1 MVDVTR
7 LIGGMIWDFKTKKV
21 KIVINSNK
29 YIIFALL
36 FHLNNINKVHN
47 KEEKLAAFGRLLDVQ
62 DRLRIQCPWD
72 KKQTFESLRP
82 NTIEETFELCD
93 ALMKRDY
100 KNIKKELGD
109 VLEHVMFYSI
119 IGREDEE
126 FDICDV
132 CNQEADKLMFRHPFI
147 NWREEGNWTVANPD
161 MYINEAGQVMYKE
174 KESEDKESEGA
185 EAASLAL
192 GADKPKNAASV
203 EKTWEQIKQQE
214 KDGNERV
221 LSGVPDAL
229 PSLIKAYRIQDKARN
244 VGFDW
249 KEKEDVWDKV
259 YEELEELKVE
269 LAKGDKENSTRE
281 LGDFL
286 FSVINA
292 ARLYKL
298 NPDNALESTNQKF
311 IRRFN
316 YVEDHSLKHGKSLKD
331 MTLEE
336 MDKLWDEAKRQE
348 KNQE

>member
-1 MVDVTR
+1 MH
-7 LIGGMIWDFKTKKV
+7 
-21 KIVINSNK
+21 S
-29 YIIFALL
+29 
-36 FHLNNINKVHN
+36 

-72 KKQTFESLRP
+72 RKQTFESLRP

-161 MYINEAGQVMYKE
+161 MCINEAGQVVYKE
-174 KESEDKESEGA
+174 TQQEEPDD
-185 EAASLAL
+185 ASR
-192 GADKPKNAASV
+192 PSTASAV

-249 KEKEDVWDKV
+249 KVKEDVWDKV
-259 YEELEELKVE
+259 YEELEELKAE

-298 NPDNALESTNQKF
+298 NPDNALEMPNQKF

-316 YVEDHSLKHGKSLKD
+316 YVEDHSVKQGKSLKD

-348 KNQE
+348 